1 MNTKKNPVVY
11 SDYPDPD
18 IIRVG
23 DTYYMASTTM
33 HYIPGCDIL
42 RSYDLMNWELVAH
55 AYDVLERTPG
65 HELEGESQVY
75 GQGMWAPSFRYH
87 QGTFYITFTGN
98 DTHKTYLLTAK
109 RPEGP
114 WEKRNIEGFY
124 YDNGLFFDDDGRVY
138 IVHGQKTLWITELD
152 AGLNGPKKGGMNRI
166 IAQDQEDAIL
176 GYEGSHLQKHNGR
189 YYLFTCHMLPED
201 GGRKTQVCFAADS
214 LEEEFQGKCIINDD
228 MGYHDLGVA
237 QGGMIDTPDGDWY
250 LFMFQDKGA
259 LGRAPVMIPMH
270 FEDGFPAVSGDGK
283 VPPAVSI
290 PSTRPEHRYEPLNG
304 DDDFVYRPDPDGRVR
319 LKLFWQFNHNPH
331 DDLWSVTEREG
342 AFRLRSGKVCASLPH
357 AYNTLTQRAM
367 GPECAAE
374 VTVDCSAMKDGD
386 YAGISAFLGCYGALA
401 LVKEGGAYS
410 LVMFGKPAKD
420 ETVFGDSDFLDAAVE
435 YARVPVNSPEVRL
448 KCCLDF
454 TDKKDEAAFFYQDGD
469 QWLPLGIRQK
479 LYFKMDH
486 FTGCRFGLF
495 LCSTKEAGGYADFQK
510 FRFLPAGQ

>member
-33 HYIPGCDIL
+33 HYMPGCDIL

-283 VPPAVSI
+283 VPL
-290 PSTRPEHRYEPLNG
+290 PSQFRAQGRNTGTSRSTGTTILFTGRILTAGCGSSCSGSLTTTRTTIC
-304 DDDFVYRPDPDGRVR
+304 GRLQSGR
-319 LKLFWQFNHNPH
+319 
-331 DDLWSVTEREG
+331 
-342 AFRLRSGKVCASLPH
+342 ARSGFALE
-357 AYNTLTQRAM
+357 R
-367 GPECAAE
+367 
-374 VTVDCSAMKDGD
+374 
-386 YAGISAFLGCYGALA
+386 YA
-401 LVKEGGAYS
+401 
-410 LVMFGKPAKD
+410 PA
-420 ETVFGDSDFLDAAVE
+420 
-435 YARVPVNSPEVRL
+435 
-448 KCCLDF
+448 
-454 TDKKDEAAFFYQDGD
+454 
-469 QWLPLGIRQK
+469 
-479 LYFKMDH
+479 
-486 FTGCRFGLF
+486 CRTPTIL
-495 LCSTKEAGGYADFQK
+495 
-510 FRFLPAGQ
+510 